1 MEVIS
6 FANNGIYILLSLFLS
21 SIKYVFQLRKNRE
34 GCIIM
39 WGKFLMEYFKSPRTV
54 GAVAPSSRK
63 LAEKM
68 AHDIDFEKAKCI
80 VEYGPG
86 TGVFTDRLIKKIKK
100 HTLLMLVEY
109 NEEFCKQLEEK
120 YSEYSNVII
129 VNDSAENVDKH
140 LKKHNIGEVDYV
152 VSGLPFASLPRSM
165 SNKILKKTKDILKK
179 NGLFITFQYT
189 LLKKGYIGSYFE
201 DISLER
207 VVLNIP
213 PAYVLKCQ
221 NT

>member
-1 MEVIS
+1 
-6 FANNGIYILLSLFLS
+6 
-21 SIKYVFQLRKNRE
+21 
-34 GCIIM
+34 M
-39 WGKFLMEYFKSPRTV
+39 WIKFLMEYFKSPRTV
-54 GAVAPSSRK
+54 GAVAPSSKK

-68 AHDIDFEKAKCI
+68 AHDIDFDHAKCI

-86 TGVFTDRLIKKIKK
+86 TGVFTDRLMKKIKD
-100 HTLLMLVEY
+100 HTMLMLVEY
-109 NEEFCKQLEEK
+109 NEEFCRELEEK
-120 YSEYSNVII
+120 YGEYNNVVI
-129 VNDSAENVDKH
+129 VNDSAENVDKY
-140 LKKHNIGEVDYV
+140 LKEYNIKEVDYV
-152 VSGLPFASLPRSM
+152 VSGLPFASLPKNM
-165 SNKILKKTKDILKK
+165 SNSILKKTKDILKK

-207 VVLNIP
+207 VVLNIS